1 MLEVDIVK
9 GIVETNVA
17 KVACLSHGEDLF
29 QEKVIK
35 GTTVE
40 DINSWDIV
48 QINSSKVG
56 GHCECFIC

>member
-17 KVACLSHGEDLF
+17 KVACLSHGENLF
-29 QEKVIK
+29 QEKVINC
-35 GTTVE
+35 TTVK

-48 QINSSKVG
+48 QCNSSRVRSHG
-56 GHCECFIC
+56 DSFIC